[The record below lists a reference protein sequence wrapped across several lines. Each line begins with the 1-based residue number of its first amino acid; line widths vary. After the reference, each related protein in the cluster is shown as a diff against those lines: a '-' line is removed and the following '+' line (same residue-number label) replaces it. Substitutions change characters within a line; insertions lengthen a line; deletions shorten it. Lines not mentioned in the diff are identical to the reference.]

1 MDISKISHAD
11 RYEVLVQALPYIQTY
26 NGKTV
31 VIKYGGNAMVNEE
44 LQDAVMTD
52 IVLLRSVGVHVV
64 LVHGG
69 GPEIS
74 EMLKKIGKESR
85 FVGGLRYTD
94 EETMDIV
101 QMVLAGKVNKHLVQL
116 LTLHGGKAIGLC
128 GLDGDLLQAVRHK
141 ADGDIGFVGDIDRV
155 NTGILTD
162 MLEGGYIPVVS
173 SVAGGENGAVYNINA
188 DTAAA
193 QIAACLHAEKLLLMT
208 DIPGLLRDKDDPSTL
223 IPEVKVSEIPALK
236 AQGIISGGMIPKID
250 CCVEAVRRGVKH
262 TNIIDGRVPH
272 AILMELFSDAGFGT
286 MFSA

>member
-1 MDISKISHAD
+1 MDINNISYAD
-11 RYEVLVQALPYIQTY
+11 RSEVLVQALPYIQTY

-31 VIKYGGNAMVNEE
+31 VIKYGGNAMINED
-44 LQDAVMTD
+44 LRDAVMTD
-52 IVLLRSVGVHVV
+52 IVLLRSVGVNVV

-74 EMLKKIGKESR
+74 EMLRKLGKESR

-94 EETMDIV
+94 EETMDVV

-116 LTLHGGKAIGLC
+116 LSRHGGKAVGLC
-128 GLDGDLLQAVRHK
+128 GLDGDLLCAVRHT
-141 ADGDIGFVGDIDRV
+141 ADGDVGLVGDIETV
-155 NTGILTD
+155 HTAVLTD
-162 MLEGGYIPVVS
+162 TLSHGYVPVVS
-173 SVAGGENGAVYNINA
+173 SVAGGENGEVYNVNA

-208 DIPGLLRDKDDPSTL
+208 DIPGLLRDKDDPATL

-250 CCVEAVRRGVKH
+250 CCVEAVRRGVTH

>member
-1 MDISKISHAD
+1 MDISKLSHAD
-11 RYEVLVQALPYIQTY
+11 RSEVLVQALPYIQRY

-31 VIKYGGNAMVNEE
+31 VIKYGGNAMINAE

-69 GPEIS
+69 GPEIN
-74 EMLKKIGKESR
+74 EMLKRVGKESR

-94 EETMDIV
+94 AETVEIV

-116 LTLHGGKAIGLC
+116 LTCHGGQAVGLC
-128 GLDGDLLQAVRHK
+128 GLDGNMITAKKHT
-141 ADGDIGFVGDIDRV
+141 DGVDIGFVGDITEIRTKV
-155 NTGILTD
+155 ITD
-162 MLEGGYIPVVS
+162 ALESGYIPVISTVG
-173 SVAGGENGAVYNINA
+173 GGENGEVYNINA

-193 QIAACLHAEKLLLMT
+193 QIASCLHAEKLLLMT
-208 DIPGLLRDKDDPSTL
+208 DICGLLRDKDDESTL
-223 IPEVKVSEIPALK
+223 IQEVKVSEIPSLK

-250 CCVEAVRRGVKH
+250 CCVEAVRRGVTR
-262 TNIIDGRVPH
+262 TNIIDGRIPH
-272 AILMELFSDAGFGT
+272 SILIELFTDAGIGT

>member
-1 MDISKISHAD
+1 MQISNGD
-11 RYEVLVQALPYIQTY
+11 RAKVLVQALPYIQQY
-26 NGKTV
+26 AGKTV

-94 EETMDIV
+94 EETMDVV